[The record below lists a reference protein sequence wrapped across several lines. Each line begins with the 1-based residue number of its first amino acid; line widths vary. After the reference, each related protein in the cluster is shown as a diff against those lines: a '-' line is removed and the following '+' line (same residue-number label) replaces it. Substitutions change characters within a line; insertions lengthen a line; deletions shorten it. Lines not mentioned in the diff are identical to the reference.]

1 MRSRDKWQLLK
12 LPYHNAM
19 VTKFAHLQKTYEKL
33 QTLKLDNLMLLF
45 LYFLLL
51 TNNWYHQ
58 QECFKHKP

>member
-33 QTLKLDNLMLLF
+33 QTLKLDNLMLLTWQINKIISHF
-45 LYFLLL
+45 RKTYD
-51 TNNWYHQ
+51 H
-58 QECFKHKP
+58 